1 MNVSFFARDEPEY
14 CWDMLNENDYGGRE
28 RLLQHYIIHSLTSG
42 IVSLSCY
49 DVTGS
54 GVPDMLVGREDGV
67 VEVYSF
73 DDSGEPRV
81 QFTHVRKLK
90 CSCVDGCYSI
100 ACLINHLKLDSS

>member
-1 MNVSFFARDEPEY
+1 M
-14 CWDMLNENDYGGRE
+14 
-28 RLLQHYIIHSLTSG
+28 HSLTHSLSVHAG

-81 QFTHVRKLK
+81 QFTHVRKLQ
-90 CSCVDGCYSI
+90 CSRVDRWYK
-100 ACLINHLKLDSS
+100 HHMLD

>member
-1 MNVSFFARDEPEY
+1 MEVERPSYIEHSFSFVYA
-14 CWDMLNENDYGGRE
+14 
-28 RLLQHYIIHSLTSG
+28 G

-81 QFTHVRKLK
+81 QFTHVRKLQR
-90 CSCVDGCYSI
+90 SRVNRCY
-100 ACLINHLKLDSS
+100 A